1 MDSDRPL
8 STREIADSCGVST
21 VAVWKWIRSGKL
33 QAFRLPNGHYRVQ
46 RPVFRAF
53 LKANQMPVDPDM
65 FGRPHRRVL
74 VIDDEPSVVEI
85 VCRAVEQIEANIEVA
100 TATDG
105 FEAGLQAAT
114 FRPDLLI
121 LDLMMPRVDGFAVCR
136 SIKSNAVTAHMRI
149 LVISAFGSH
158 DNIERVMA
166 AGADAF
172 LHKPVEIGQ
181 FKEMAINLLEKD
193 I

>member
-1 MDSDRPL
+1 MSSDAPL
-8 STREIADSCGVST
+8 STREIADYCGVSM

-33 QAFRLPNGHYRVQ
+33 QAFRLPSRHYRVE

-53 LKANQMPVDPDM
+53 LKAHQMPVDPSF
-65 FGRPHRRVL
+65 FGALRRRVL

-85 VCRAVEQIEANIEVA
+85 VCRAIEQIEDDIEVA

-136 SIKSNAVTAHMRI
+136 SIKRNAATAHIRI

-172 LHKPVEIGQ
+172 LHKPIEIGQ
-181 FKEMAINLLEKD
+181 FKEMAIKLLEKD
-193 I
+193 V